1 LAHPSHAGHPRL
13 LILFP
18 ESRGRTPQ
26 PSQWDDLLKQ
36 MAASQVVLDLGCGN
50 RSFHYETCPS
60 RIVALDEQFV
70 RKRIEQEDPRIQYV
84 LARSQAI
91 PLADSSIDAV
101 VCHHTLEHF
110 DDYKKALAEIG
121 RVLRPEGWLWIA
133 IPNGYGF
140 DDRLYRFVFAGGGHV
155 NRFTREGLVKDVQT
169 ITGLTLVSMCDFFSS
184 FIYLKKPSPSE
195 LQYFPDFARRVTTL
209 PNPLLSFAILLINFA
224 TRIMDKTLGH
234 RSSQYGW
241 GFVFSKTQMK
251 VAKLASCFNVCRKCG
266 AGHPFDMMKRP
277 TIFGLGFYHCPN
289 CKELNSLVAPPRG
302 LD

>member
-1 LAHPSHAGHPRL
+1 
-13 LILFP
+13 
-18 ESRGRTPQ
+18 
-26 PSQWDDLLKQ
+26 
-36 MAASQVVLDLGCGN
+36 MAASQVVLDLGFGN

-70 RKRIEQEDPRIQYV
+70 GKRIEREDPRIQYV
-84 LARSQAI
+84 RARSQVI
-91 PLADSSIDAV
+91 PLTDSSIDAV

-110 DDYKKALAEIG
+110 DDYRKALAEIG
-121 RVLRPEGWLWIA
+121 RVLRPDGWLWIA

-155 NRFTREGLVKDVQT
+155 NRFTRDGLVKDVQT
-169 ITGLTLVSMCDFFSS
+169 ITGLTLVGMCDFFSS

-195 LQYFPDFARRVTTL
+195 LQYYPGLARRVTTL
-209 PNPLLSFAILLINFA
+209 PNGLLSSGILSINFA
-224 TRIMDKTLGH
+224 TRIADKILGS

-241 GFVFSKTQMK
+241 GFVFSKTEMTL
-251 VAKLASCFNVCRKCG
+251 AKLASCFNVCRKCG
-266 AGHPFDMMKRP
+266 SGHLFDMIKQP
-277 TIFGLGFYHCPN
+277 TIFRFGFVSLPN

>member
-1 LAHPSHAGHPRL
+1 
-13 LILFP
+13 
-18 ESRGRTPQ
+18 
-26 PSQWDDLLKQ
+26 
-36 MAASQVVLDLGCGN
+36 MAAGQVVLDLGCGN

-70 RKRIEQEDPRIQYV
+70 GKRIEREDPRIQYV
-84 LARSQAI
+84 RARSQAI

-110 DDYKKALAEIG
+110 DDYRKALAEIS
-121 RVLRPEGWLWIA
+121 RVLQPEGWLWIA

-140 DDRLYRFVFAGGGHV
+140 DDRLYRFVFTGGGHV
-155 NRFTREGLVKDVQT
+155 NRFTREGLVNDVQT
-169 ITGLTLVSMCDFFSS
+169 ITGLSLVAICDFFSS

-195 LQYFPDFARRVTTL
+195 LQYYPPLARRFTTL
-209 PNPLLSFAILLINFA
+209 PNPLLSSGILSINFA
-224 TRIMDKTLGH
+224 TRIVDKILGY

-241 GFVFSKTQMK
+241 GFVFSKPEMT

-266 AGHPFDMMKRP
+266 SGHLFDMIKRP
-277 TIFGLGFYHCPN
+277 TIFGLGLYHCPN
-289 CKELNSLVAPPRG
+289 CGELNSLVAPPRG

>member
-1 LAHPSHAGHPRL
+1 VSCNGELSDSPNANNVEGLQA
-13 LILFP
+13 FP
-18 ESRGRTPQ
+18 LRF
-26 PSQWDDLLKQ
+26 DLLTR
-36 MAASQVVLDLGCGN
+36 MTASQVVLDLGCGN
-50 RSFHYETCPS
+50 RSFHYETCPG

-70 RKRIEQEDPRIQYV
+70 GKRIEREDPRIQYV
-84 LARSQAI
+84 CARSEGI
-91 PLADSSIDAV
+91 PLADCSIDAV

-110 DDYKKALAEIG
+110 DHYRKALSEIA

-155 NRFTREGLVKDVQT
+155 NRFTREGLVEDVRT
-169 ITGLTLVSMCDFFSS
+169 ITGLTPVAMCDLFSS

-195 LQYFPDFARRVTTL
+195 LRYYPRFARWVTAL
-209 PNPLLSFAILLINFA
+209 PSPLLTSGILSINFA
-224 TRIMDKTLGH
+224 TRIVDKIFGY

-241 GFVFSKTQMK
+241 GFVFSKTQMT
-251 VAKLASCFNVCRKCG
+251 VAKFASCFNVCWRCG
-266 AGHPFDMMKRP
+266 SGHVFDIIKRA

-289 CKELNSLVAPPRG
+289 CKELNSMVAPPRG